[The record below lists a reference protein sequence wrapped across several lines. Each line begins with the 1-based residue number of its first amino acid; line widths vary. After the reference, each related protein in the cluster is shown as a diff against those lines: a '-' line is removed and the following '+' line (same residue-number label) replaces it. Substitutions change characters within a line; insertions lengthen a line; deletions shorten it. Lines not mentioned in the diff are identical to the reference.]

1 MELRPHLLLCVSS
14 QFSHHR
20 VLYCQDLISV
30 DFAIPYIPIFGK
42 DDVLGNIYPML
53 GELGG
58 GNGSVELNLEL
69 PHAQSCV
76 LKYYLIRWYTM

>member
-1 MELRPHLLLCVSS
+1 MCI
-14 QFSHHR
+14 FSIQPPPCS
-20 VLYCQDLISV
+20 VLSRLDLGR
-30 DFAIPYIPIFGK
+30 FCYIPYIPIFGK